1 LYLDAL
7 KNQVKRPR
15 NRVYS
20 AQGVKDIM
28 KLCRDMVD
36 KPDVHVNWK
45 RLISKYNEDHELVNS
60 DSEDDDDSDTGS
72 MDGLGKFFNIQG

>member
-1 LYLDAL
+1 
-7 KNQVKRPR
+7 
-15 NRVYS
+15 
-20 AQGVKDIM
+20 
-28 KLCRDMVD
+28 MVD

-45 RLISKYNEDHELVNS
+45 RLISKYNEDHELVDS